1 MLAPGTTSRGLM
13 MNKMDFPATRSFALN
28 PEAKPG
34 SSEAMSPYQDYGD
47 RFYSTDRY
55 VSREWARREWE
66 NMWTR
71 VWTFAGVARD
81 IPEVGDY
88 FKYELGP
95 ESFIVT
101 RHGAGPDDISAYY
114 NVCHHRGNR
123 LVMSEFGHASSFK
136 CAFHSW
142 EWNLDGTLKNIQDRE
157 TFRNPVVEDN
167 PPLAPVRCE
176 IWSGLVFINM
186 DMDAV
191 PLLDFLGEVADHLQ
205 PFHFEHMHVV
215 KDLETQWPCNWK
227 IGHDAF
233 IEVYHVHAVHPEILT
248 FFNDREVQ
256 WDTYPNGMSRQL
268 LKFGEVSPKLDDH
281 ETLNDGLA
289 YLLSEVEVTPED
301 FGKRSP
307 NDARRVIQQAKRTW
321 AKKRGIDYS
330 EFTDNQLTDDWNY
343 SFFPNITLNAHPEG
357 LLIQRFRPHR
367 SDPEK
372 MTYDLLVLIRP
383 VADPNYKVPAY
394 MGVED
399 GTDLSGETRPE
410 RMHIEYGKPGLGY
423 VINQDATMMGYVHQG
438 VQSRG
443 YRGARYSDQE
453 QQLRHWHN
461 ELERYVRG
469 EK

>member
-1 MLAPGTTSRGLM
+1 
-13 MNKMDFPATRSFALN
+13 MNKMDFPAARSFALN
-28 PEAKPG
+28 PTAEPG
-34 SSEAMSPYQDYGD
+34 SPEALAPYQDYGD
-47 RFYSTDRY
+47 RLYSTDRY
-55 VSREWARREWE
+55 VSRDWASREWE

-71 VWTFAGVARD
+71 IWTLAGVAKD
-81 IPEVGDY
+81 IPEVGDWFRY
-88 FKYELGP
+88 DLGP

-101 RHGAGPDDISAYY
+101 RFGAAPGDIAAYY

-157 TFRNPVVEDN
+157 TFRAPVVEDD
-167 PPLAPVRCE
+167 PPLTPVRCE
-176 IWSGLVFINM
+176 IWDGFIFINM
-186 DMDAV
+186 DMDAE
-191 PLLDFLGEVADHLQ
+191 PLLDFLGPVVDHLKAYR
-205 PFHFEHMHVV
+205 FADMHVV
-215 KDLETQWPCNWK
+215 KDLETPWPCNWK

-233 IEVYHVHAVHPEILT
+233 IEVYHVHAVHPEILS

-268 LKFGEVSPKLDDH
+268 LKFGEISPKVDDH
-281 ETLNDGLA
+281 ETLNEGLK
-289 YLLSEVEVTPED
+289 YLLSEVDVTPEQ
-301 FGKRSP
+301 FVGRP
-307 NDARRVIQQAKRTW
+307 NDARRVLQEAKRAW
-321 AKKRGIDYS
+321 ADKRGIDYS
-330 EFTDNQLTDDWNY
+330 AFTDNQLTDDWNY
-343 SFFPNITLNAHPEG
+343 SIFPNITFNAHPEG

-372 MTYDLLVLIRP
+372 MTYDLMVLIRP
-383 VADPNYKVPAY
+383 VDDPNYKVPAY

-399 GTDLSGETRPE
+399 GTDLSGKIRPE
-410 RMHIEYGKPGLGY
+410 RMHIEYGSPGLGY

-443 YRGARYSDQE
+443 YKGARYSDQE